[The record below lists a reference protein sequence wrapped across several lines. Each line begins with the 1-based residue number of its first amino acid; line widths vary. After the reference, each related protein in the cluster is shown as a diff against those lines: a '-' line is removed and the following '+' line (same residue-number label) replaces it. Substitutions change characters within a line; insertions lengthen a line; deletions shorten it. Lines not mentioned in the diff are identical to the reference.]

1 MPPPPLAAAPP
12 PTTATALVHHYT
24 RLLFAA
30 TSASAAASLRALL
43 PIHARA
49 VVLGIS
55 ANPAFATTLLAAA
68 APACL
73 AYARRVFDAA
83 PRRDAY
89 MWNTLLRA
97 HAHSRAHARDAL
109 ALYARMRAAGVAPDH
124 YTYPIVLPACAA
136 ARAPRLGRAAHGDA
150 VRFALAR
157 DGFISSALIA
167 MYCQQGEMR
176 DAERVFA
183 ERGDARTVVPWTAM
197 VAGYAQNCFFG
208 EAVALFGDMVAAGV
222 LPNEITLISF
232 LPCLQGQEWLSVGEM
247 VHGFVVKLGF
257 DANVPMM
264 NALISMYGKCGSAP
278 MARALFHGMS
288 SRTLVSWNTMV
299 AMYEKHGDGV
309 QAIKF
314 FRRMLT
320 EKVGFDC
327 VTLVSVLS
335 ACALSGALDTGKWVH
350 ELARSHGFDTDAR
363 IGNVL
368 VDMYA
373 KCGEIAYAREVFD
386 GLCGHN
392 VVSWS
397 AMINAYANHG
407 EAEEA
412 LKFFSLMRNEGVRP
426 NSFTFTAVLKACC
439 HSGLVDEGLKHFN
452 SIATDYQMSP
462 TLEHYACMVDMLGRA
477 GRLVEAYGIIR
488 GMPIRPDKCV
498 WGAFLGGCRLH
509 GMVELAEY
517 VAKDLFDSG
526 SNDVKFY
533 VLMANMYFEAGMLED
548 AERIRGTMKEMEL
561 KKTAGHSLVCTDKER
576 IAVVRYPLDRLSLR
590 MFSAVSILIE
600 DNVQP
605 EVPTKSFIKKQLTK

>member
-1 MPPPPLAAAPP
+1 ME
-12 PTTATALVHHYT
+12 H
-24 RLLFAA
+24 
-30 TSASAAASLRALL
+30 
-43 PIHARA
+43 
-49 VVLGIS
+49 
-55 ANPAFATTLLAAA
+55 
-68 APACL
+68 
-73 AYARRVFDAA
+73 
-83 PRRDAY
+83 
-89 MWNTLLRA
+89 LLRA

-109 ALYARMRAAGVAPDH
+109 ALYARMRPQGVAPDH

-136 ARAPRLGRAAHGDA
+136 RRRRGSAAAHGDA

-157 DGFISSALIA
+157 DGFVSSALIS
-167 MYCQQGEMR
+167 MYSQEGEVR

-183 ERGDARTVVPWTAM
+183 ERDDARTVVSWTAM
-197 VAGYAQNCFFG
+197 VAGYAQNCCFG
-208 EAVALFGDMVAAGV
+208 EAVTLFSDMVAAGV

-232 LPCLQGQEWLSVGEM
+232 LPCLLGQEWLPVGEM

-257 DANVPMM
+257 DANVPMV
-264 NALISMYGKCGSAP
+264 NALITMYGRCGSAP
-278 MARALFHGMS
+278 VARVLFNGMS

-299 AMYEKHGDGV
+299 AMYEQHGDGV

-335 ACALSGALDTGKWVH
+335 ACACSGALGTGKWVH
-350 ELARSHGFDTDAR
+350 ELARSHGLDTDAR

-373 KCGEIAYAREVFD
+373 KCGEIAYAKEVFHSH
-386 GLCGHN
+386 GLRGHS

-412 LKFFSLMRNEGVRP
+412 LKLFSLMRNEGVRP
-426 NSFTFTAVLKACC
+426 NSFTFTAVLMACC

-488 GMPIRPDKCV
+488 ECRLPDKCV

-517 VAKDLFDSG
+517 VAKELFDSG
-526 SNDVKFY
+526 SNDVTFY

-548 AERIRGTMKEMEL
+548 AERIRGVMKEMEL
-561 KKTAGHSLVCTDKER
+561 KKTAGHSLVCTDRER
-576 IAVVRYPLDRLSLR
+576 IAVVR
-590 MFSAVSILIE
+590 
-600 DNVQP
+600 
-605 EVPTKSFIKKQLTK
+605 

>member
-1 MPPPPLAAAPP
+1 MAPPPLAAAPP
-12 PTTATALVHHYT
+12 PPPAAALVHHYT

-30 TSASAAASLRALL
+30 ASASAAASLRALL

-55 ANPAFATTLLAAA
+55 ANPAFATSLITAV

-83 PRRDAY
+83 PSRDAY

-124 YTYPIVLPACAA
+124 YTYPIVLPACTA

-157 DGFISSALIA
+157 DGFVSSALIS
-167 MYCQQGEMR
+167 MYSQEGEVR

-183 ERGDARTVVPWTAM
+183 ERDDARTVVSWTAM

-208 EAVALFGDMVAAGV
+208 EAVTLFSDMVAAGV

-232 LPCLQGQEWLSVGEM
+232 LPCLRGQEWLPVGEM

-257 DANVPMM
+257 DANVPMV
-264 NALISMYGKCGSAP
+264 NALITMYGRCGSAP
-278 MARALFHGMS
+278 VARVLFNGMS

-299 AMYEKHGDGV
+299 AMYEQHGDGV

-327 VTLVSVLS
+327 VTLTCMLSVVRLLMQRRFFIHMVCVVTS
-335 ACALSGALDTGKWVH
+335 
-350 ELARSHGFDTDAR
+350 
-363 IGNVL
+363 
-368 VDMYA
+368 
-373 KCGEIAYAREVFD
+373 
-386 GLCGHN
+386 

-412 LKFFSLMRNEGVRP
+412 LKLFSLMRNEGVRP
-426 NSFTFTAVLKACC
+426 NSFTFTAVLMACC

-517 VAKDLFDSG
+517 VAKELFDSG
-526 SNDVKFY
+526 SNDVTFY

-548 AERIRGTMKEMEL
+548 AERIRGVMKEMEL
-561 KKTAGHSLVCTDKER
+561 KKTAGHSLVCTDRER
-576 IAVVRYPLDRLSLR
+576 IAVVR
-590 MFSAVSILIE
+590 
-600 DNVQP
+600 
-605 EVPTKSFIKKQLTK
+605 